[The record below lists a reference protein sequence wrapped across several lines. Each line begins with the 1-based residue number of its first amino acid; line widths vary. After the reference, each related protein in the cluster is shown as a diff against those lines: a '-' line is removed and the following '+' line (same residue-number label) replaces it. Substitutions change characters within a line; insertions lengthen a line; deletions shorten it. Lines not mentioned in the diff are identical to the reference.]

1 MSECTGN
8 GECLTQGDN
17 ENDYEKREDINCIY
31 NCRPIQ
37 CCNWVFC
44 KQWLPGWFFGL
55 KHANVCICINC
66 DMVFGKKLEMV
77 DNIECP
83 VCYETTRCV
92 VRPKCLHVT
101 CILCFKRCMYGDA
114 GLEYAFAPFPY
125 GEDAYEEWIDGWD
138 DDGDE
143 IDNGVLLEKYPE
155 ALEWHILNEARQ
167 MVLDEQIADEANLR
181 VCPIC
186 RR

>member
-1 MSECTGN
+1 
-8 GECLTQGDN
+8 
-17 ENDYEKREDINCIY
+17 
-31 NCRPIQ
+31 
-37 CCNWVFC
+37 
-44 KQWLPGWFFGL
+44 
-55 KHANVCICINC
+55 
-66 DMVFGKKLEMV
+66 
-77 DNIECP
+77 
-83 VCYETTRCV
+83 
-92 VRPKCLHVT
+92 
-101 CILCFKRCMYGDA
+101 MYGDA

-186 RR
+186 RRWFFVLMSMEGSVDISLLHVRKKNSFEK